1 MKQWMSWMKAG
12 VAAAVMTALSGCA
25 TGPGFVGVE
34 PPPEGLGQVYLYRPW
49 QFLGS
54 AATMKVIVDGV
65 QTEATLPNGSWER
78 LTLTPGRHGVGL
90 KEYLNTFSCGGV
102 EAQVEVGQ
110 TIFVG
115 VDFTTVT
122 PIGTQAYLVCKM
134 EQRLGQ
140 NAMKDI
146 AGMRRSK

>member
-1 MKQWMSWMKAG
+1 MKQWMTWMR
-12 VAAAVMTALSGCA
+12 AAVATALMTALLGCA

-54 AATMKVIVDGV
+54 AATMKVIVDGI
-65 QTEATLPNGSWER
+65 QTEATLPNSSWER
-78 LTLTPGRHGVGL
+78 LTLTPGWHGLGL
-90 KEYLNTFSCGGV
+90 KEYLNSFACAGV
-102 EAQVEVGQ
+102 EVQVEVGK
-110 TIFVG
+110 TSFVG

-134 EQRLGQ
+134 ERREEQTAT
-140 NAMKDI
+140 NEI
-146 AGMRRSK
+146 AGMRRAK